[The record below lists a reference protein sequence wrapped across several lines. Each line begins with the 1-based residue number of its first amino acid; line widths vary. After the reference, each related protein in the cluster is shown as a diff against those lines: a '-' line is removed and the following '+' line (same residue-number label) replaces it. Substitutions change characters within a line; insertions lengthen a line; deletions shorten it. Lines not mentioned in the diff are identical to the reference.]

1 MNKDDAILQIAANI
15 VATKATDG
23 KEVVQKAVA
32 RAVKIYSAVEAEQKR
47 LGDANKKPTPN
58 SSTFGAAKSKM
69 RRGRR

>member
-1 MNKDDAILQIAANI
+1 MKKDDAILLIAANI

-47 LGDANKKPTPN
+47 LRDANKKPTPN
-58 SSTFGAAKSKM
+58 SSTFGAAKSTM

>member
-1 MNKDDAILQIAANI
+1 MNKDDAILLIASNIIAA
-15 VATKATDG
+15 KGTDG

-32 RAVKIYSAVEAEQKR
+32 RAVKIYSAIEAEQKR
-47 LGDANKKPTPN
+47 IRDANKKPTPD

>member
-1 MNKDDAILQIAANI
+1 MKKDDAILLIASNI

-32 RAVKIYSAVEAEQKR
+32 RAVKIYTAVEAEQKR
-47 LGDANKKPTPN
+47 LSGTSKKPTPN
-58 SSTFGAAKSKM
+58 SSAFGAAKSTM

>member
-1 MNKDDAILQIAANI
+1 MKKDDAILLIAANI

-32 RAVKIYSAVEAEQKR
+32 KATKIYSAVEAEQER
-47 LGDANKKPTPN
+47 LHNADKKPTPN

>member
-32 RAVKIYSAVEAEQKR
+32 RAVKIYAAVEAEQKR
-47 LGDANKKPTPN
+47 LRGANNPPTPD
-58 SSTFGAAKSKM
+58 SSTFGATKSKM

>member
-47 LGDANKKPTPN
+47 LRDANKKPMPN
-58 SSTFGAAKSKM
+58 SSTFGTAKSKM
-69 RRGRR
+69 RKGRR